1 MIKKSEKF
9 TKDVGS
15 QANSQVYG
23 NCHTPIFDLRLYSG
37 GVSLINGVQ
46 NCVNKI
52 STRNILFGNDKLIN

>member
-23 NCHTPIFDLRLYSG
+23 NCHTSIFDLRLYSG
-37 GVSLINGVQ
+37 GVSLINGG
-46 NCVNKI
+46 
-52 STRNILFGNDKLIN
+52 T